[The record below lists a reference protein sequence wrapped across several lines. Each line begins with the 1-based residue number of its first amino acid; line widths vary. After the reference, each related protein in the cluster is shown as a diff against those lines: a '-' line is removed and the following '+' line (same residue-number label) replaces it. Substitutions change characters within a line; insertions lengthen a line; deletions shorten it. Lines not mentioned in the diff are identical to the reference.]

1 MKIQHYINPVKKP
14 SAIQIVFQSLRRLS
28 LRNLWK
34 LVKKALA
41 HPVFAV
47 LTFWATLKTYTIAE
61 RYYPRTHDANGEG
74 NAFRHAFWNCLIMMY
89 CCKVSSPQKALKWTE
104 EITDLH
110 EELFPNDALSKKMDL
125 HNNQVGRDYFMSLL
139 PTIHR
144 QFFETHFFIDQ
155 LMEMTNN
162 IVLLESEDQELGF
175 RLVKI
180 E

>member
-1 MKIQHYINPVKKP
+1 MKEPF
-14 SAIQIVFQSLRRLS
+14 AIQIFFKSLRRLS
-28 LRNLWK
+28 VRSFLK
-34 LVKKALA
+34 LVKKAFA
-41 HPVFAV
+41 HPLFAV

-61 RYYPRTHDANGEG
+61 KYYPRTHSTSGAG

-89 CCKVSSPQKALKWTE
+89 CCKVSSPQKALQWTK

-110 EELFPNDALSKKMDL
+110 EELFPNNALSKKMDL

-144 QFFETHFFIDQ
+144 QFFESQFFIDQ
-155 LMEMTNN
+155 LREMTEN
-162 IVLLESEDQELGF
+162 IVQLESEEQQLGF